1 MICKMK
7 IALVDQPLCKT
18 TAPLDDS
25 DHLQKKYRRWE
36 ENMLLLIHPY
46 KDNDADGDDD
56 NSPHYKHQ
64 NTIFAAETHS
74 DAGKKI

>member
-1 MICKMK
+1 
-7 IALVDQPLCKT
+7 
-18 TAPLDDS
+18 
-25 DHLQKKYRRWE
+25 
-36 ENMLLLIHPY
+36 MLLLIHPY

-74 DAGKKI
+74 DVGKKI